1 MSEDRAEVST
11 RRRAL
16 KVLSSTACI
25 ALVVALAGCTA
36 GSTKSWQKP
45 AWMRSKRGSNGNGG
59 GRNGGGARS

>member
-1 MSEDRAEVST
+1 
-11 RRRAL
+11 L